1 MFFPPFRNI
10 ILFNPFRF
18 GGGGGGG
25 VIVHQTVG
33 TDVRIVTLVCINWTK
48 GADAN

>member
-1 MFFPPFRNI
+1 MFFPPLETSFYLTLSDSR
-10 ILFNPFRF
+10 
-18 GGGGGGG
+18 GGGG
-25 VIVHQTVG
+25 VIVDQTVG